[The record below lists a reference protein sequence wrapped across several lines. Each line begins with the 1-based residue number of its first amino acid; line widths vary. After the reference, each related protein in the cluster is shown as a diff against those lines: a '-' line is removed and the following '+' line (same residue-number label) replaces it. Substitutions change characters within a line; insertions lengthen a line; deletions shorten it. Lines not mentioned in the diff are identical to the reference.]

1 MNGQTKTICTFS
13 LCGILEKAL
22 RGKKWRES
30 LAALVVMVLLHQLN
44 QKSRL
49 RAGQRKANTSSLGVD
64 VRLGCD
70 LWIPPIANNLLV
82 LLSCIHYYDGPCCYC
97 LLLLLLLH
105 CIRLARLSA

>member
-1 MNGQTKTICTFS
+1 MNGQTKTICTVS
-13 LCGILEKAL
+13 PCGILEKAL

-30 LAALVVMVLLHQLN
+30 RSPCCYGSAPPVEPE
-44 QKSRL
+44 SRL

-82 LLSCIHYYDGPCCYC
+82 LLSCIHSYDGPCCYC